1 MKFNEKLLELRKQ
14 KGWSQEEVGE
24 KINVSR
30 QTISKYESGLST
42 PEMDKLI
49 ELAKVFEISIDELVG
64 KEKNTIIPEEKNK
77 NKNVRK
83 IIIKLLITILVLY
96 IILFAYKCIRLTYF
110 YLRANSFNEKNYIM
124 VQNFEDENGNLSTS
138 QVTKKVGDSILFETI
153 SYGDEKPSYIEY
165 VKLKNKTA
173 YELIYNKSE
182 GKYTYR
188 NRLDDFVS
196 EEEIEDYFNNFISNN
211 QIKNMTL
218 SCIPNNFKS
227 IVTQALNP
235 FYVVSPFKNKIEN
248 YLINDDIKVRI
259 NLTNDGLIERYDMK
273 SEYGND
279 LSMKF
284 SYDYVQGHFEN
295 FDDTEPLETYKDI
308 VIYE

>member
-1 MKFNEKLLELRKQ
+1 MKFVIQRVNHAEVKVDGETVGKIGKGFLVLIGVGREDTKEDADWYLKKLLGLR
-14 KGWSQEEVGE
+14 
-24 KINVSR
+24 I
-30 QTISKYESGLST
+30 
-42 PEMDKLI
+42 
-49 ELAKVFEISIDELVG
+49 
-64 KEKNTIIPEEKNK
+64 
-77 NKNVRK
+77 
-83 IIIKLLITILVLY
+83 
-96 IILFAYKCIRLTYF
+96 
-110 YLRANSFNEKNYIM
+110 
-124 VQNFEDENGNLSTS
+124 FEDENGNLSTS

-153 SYGDEKPSYIEY
+153 SFGAEKPDYIEY
-165 VKLKNKTA
+165 VKLEEKTA
-173 YELIYNKSE
+173 YELIYNKSD

-196 EEEIEDYFNNFISNN
+196 EEEIEDYFNNLINNN
-211 QIKNMTL
+211 QVKSTTL
-218 SCIPNNFKS
+218 SCIPNNFMT
-227 IVTQALNP
+227 IITQALNP

-248 YLINDDIKVRI
+248 YLIDDDIKVRI

-308 VIYE
+308 VVYE

>member
-1 MKFNEKLLELRKQ
+1 MKFNEKLIQLRK
-14 KGWSQEEVGE
+14 KYEIHNNWNTSSYHNKYSSKTCNSFA

-64 KEKNTIIPEEKNK
+64 EEKNTIIPEEKNK

-165 VKLKNKTA
+165 VKLKDKTA

-188 NRLDDFVS
+188 RF
-196 EEEIEDYFNNFISNN
+196 
-211 QIKNMTL
+211 
-218 SCIPNNFKS
+218 CIRRRNW
-227 IVTQALNP
+227 
-235 FYVVSPFKNKIEN
+235 
-248 YLINDDIKVRI
+248 
-259 NLTNDGLIERYDMK
+259 GL
-273 SEYGND
+273 
-279 LSMKF
+279 F
-284 SYDYVQGHFEN
+284 
-295 FDDTEPLETYKDI
+295 
-308 VIYE
+308 

>member
-1 MKFNEKLLELRKQ
+1 MNIIMTYLLKTVKSHFTFRHIVQ
-14 KGWSQEEVGE
+14 F
-24 KINVSR
+24 
-30 QTISKYESGLST
+30 Y
-42 PEMDKLI
+42 
-49 ELAKVFEISIDELVG
+49 F
-64 KEKNTIIPEEKNK
+64 
-77 NKNVRK
+77 
-83 IIIKLLITILVLY
+83 ILYV
-96 IILFAYKCIRLTYF
+96 YF

-165 VKLKNKTA
+165 VKLKDKTA

-259 NLTNDGLIERYDMK
+259 NLTNDGLIEKYDMK

-308 VIYE
+308 VVYE